1 MFLIKSDKIP
11 LHGAADSL
19 QGGRLENQDD
29 FGFWDTPLGFLFIVC
44 DGMGGG
50 PGGKTASYLVK
61 YEIAQALSEC
71 NPQMPREKAIKMAV
85 SKANDALFEKME
97 KVPALS
103 GMGST
108 FVAVLIN
115 EQSAIIA
122 HAGDSRCYRIHG
134 KRVLY
139 RTPDHSL
146 VGELLRKKVL
156 TEEQARISPQAN
168 VISRGLG
175 STTNHVPEIVE
186 VPYRKGDR
194 FILCTDGVW
203 GSMIHKDLLKHFSEK
218 MDCKMIVR
226 SLSEEIDKIGVA
238 KGGHHDNH
246 TLGIIEMDSNSIL
259 KDRWS
264 KWNLYILGVI
274 AVCLL
279 VTTFVTLALKQCGD
293 WGKGQISASS
303 DQVTNIASREEI
315 IKTRGSQNDV
325 RSRVLTESSVRA
337 ILNGKS
343 EECQDSIKQPS
354 ETGDSYDKRSVE
366 ILQKIINRLDSMSL
380 LKMKSAKVNPVA
392 KKQENKV
399 KEIKNL
405 LKELESE
412 IDAEHQEEVSH
423 ISQYV
428 DKQSN
433 EMIKIMEKNGVF
445 CPTRPAINIM
455 NATKKK
461 IEELKSKLNK
471 ENYGNNKT
479 SR

>member
-19 QGGRLENQDD
+19 QGGRPENQDD

-71 NPQMPREKAIKMAV
+71 NPQMPRDKAIRMAV
-85 SKANDALFEKME
+85 SKANDALLEKME

-115 EQSAIIA
+115 EQSAVIA

-139 RTPDHSL
+139 RTQDHSL

-226 SLSEEIDKIGVA
+226 NLSVEIDKIGVA

-246 TLGIIEMDSNSIL
+246 TLGILEMDSNSAL

-264 KWNLYILGVI
+264 KWRLYILGVI
-274 AVCLL
+274 AVSLL
-279 VTTFVTLALKQCGD
+279 VTAFVFALKQCDD
-293 WGKGQISASS
+293 WGKGRISASS
-303 DQVTNIASREEI
+303 DHVTNIASREEI
-315 IKTRGSQNDV
+315 IKTRGSQ
-325 RSRVLTESSVRA
+325 SEAKGRVLSESSVRA
-337 ILNGKS
+337 ILKGKS
-343 EECQDSIKQPS
+343 EECQDSIKQTS

-366 ILQKIINRLDSMSL
+366 TLQKIINRLDSMSL
-380 LKMKSAKVNPVA
+380 LKTKSAKVNPVV
-392 KKQENKV
+392 KKQENRVMKIR
-399 KEIKNL
+399 KL
-405 LKELESE
+405 LKELESDIAVE
-412 IDAEHQEEVSH
+412 YQEEVCH

-428 DKQSN
+428 DKQSGA
-433 EMIKIMEKNGVF
+433 MIKIMEKDGVF
-445 CPTRPAINIM
+445 CPTRPAIKIINI
-455 NATKKK
+455 TKKR